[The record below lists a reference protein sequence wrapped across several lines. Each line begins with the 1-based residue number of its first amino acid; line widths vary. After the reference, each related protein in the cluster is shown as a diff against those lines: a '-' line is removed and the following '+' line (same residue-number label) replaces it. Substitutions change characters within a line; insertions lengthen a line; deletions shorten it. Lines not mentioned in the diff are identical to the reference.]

1 MLQIRGLSKSFG
13 PRAVLHDVSFDVA
26 GGEIVALVGE
36 NGAGKSTLIKCVGGV
51 LTADSGDVRV
61 DAPGTIAAVW
71 QDLALCDNL
80 DAVANVFLGAE
91 RSRLVLDEAGMLRGA
106 RRVFDEIGVPPPP
119 LSAPVG
125 ELSGG
130 QRQMVAFA
138 RAVMSDASVLL
149 LDEPTA
155 ALGVVNSAA
164 IDQVIAQLRAKG
176 LAIVMVS
183 HRIDQVFALADRIVV
198 MRHGHIEAIVSPREV
213 HPDDVVALMSGV
225 ATDSIARRQ
234 LHQLRAL
241 VDDLA
246 EVEPSASLPLILT
259 SLSRSISSESIGLWL
274 LDERD
279 DAIVWHA
286 GVAMPAELQA
296 LVQRRPA
303 PGPGPIEMALR
314 TGVVI
319 VEDCATDPWLAP
331 FVGSLWA
338 VAVPGRSGAVGVIGG
353 FSPRPGRPGIDQIE
367 LVVLHANL
375 AAASIDREALLG
387 ELTQRNRV
395 LESLRG
401 LLDQLAGPAPVEAGI
416 DVALNPLCQA
426 LAAQRVA
433 LYEGHGV
440 LHERAATSSGDDDN
454 GRTEMAA
461 LVASMPLVAAV
472 LHRAQIIAAGI
483 VAVSVLVGE
492 RNVALAARWNDP
504 AAVTKESLDLLED
517 AARSLALAL
526 ERESAEAAL
535 RETETLREANEIQRE
550 FLHRLSH
557 ELRTPLTAI
566 SGYADTL
573 RQQDVEWEP
582 ITRDRFLDRIASEST
597 RMGRLVSDLLDTSAI
612 SGGQL
617 RLRLDWCDVGLL
629 VDEAAGVVAMGGD
642 DDLTIDIDTRVPPI
656 LADHDRIEQ
665 VLVNGLDNARKHGGS
680 PIRVCASVSDDGQ
693 FVAVEII
700 DHGLG
705 PEMDDYERVFDA
717 YARFSL
723 SPGAGIGLTIARGI
737 AEAHGGT
744 LQLHRRGDGTVLELR
759 LPVEPSLD
767 PRASLGDFDEVGA

>member
-1 MLQIRGLSKSFG
+1 VLQIRGLSKSFG

-26 GGEIVALVGE
+26 AGEIVALVGE
-36 NGAGKSTLIKCVGGV
+36 NGAGKSTLVKCVGGV
-51 LTADSGDVRV
+51 LTPDSGSVR
-61 DAPGTIAAVW
+61 APGKIAAVW

-80 DAVANVFLGAE
+80 DAVANVFLGVE
-91 RSRLVLDEAGMLRGA
+91 RSKFVLDEASMLREA

-138 RAVMSDASVLL
+138 RAVMSNAAVLL

-155 ALGVVNSAA
+155 ALGVVNAAA
-164 IDQVIAQLRAKG
+164 IDQVIAGLRARG
-176 LAIVMVS
+176 MAIVMVS

-198 MRHGHIEAIVSPREV
+198 MRHGHIEATVSPREV

-225 ATDSIARRQ
+225 ATDSIARQQ
-234 LHQLRAL
+234 LHRLRAL

-274 LDERD
+274 VDERQE
-279 DAIVWHA
+279 ALVWHA
-286 GVAMPAELQA
+286 GVAMPDDLQA
-296 LVQRRPA
+296 VLQRRPA
-303 PGPGPIEMALR
+303 AGPGPIEMALR
-314 TGVVI
+314 SGVVI
-319 VEDCATDPWLAP
+319 VEDGAADPSLAP
-331 FVGSLWA
+331 SVGSLWA

-353 FSPRPGRPGIDQIE
+353 FSPRPGRPGADQIE

-375 AAASIDREALLG
+375 AAAAIDREALLG

-416 DVALNPLCQA
+416 DVALTPLCQA
-426 LAAQRVA
+426 LDAQCVA

-440 LHERAATSSGDDDN
+440 LHERAATVGDNTTD
-454 GRTEMAA
+454 RTEMSE

-472 LHRAQIIAAGI
+472 LHRAQIIAAGT

-492 RNVALAARWNDP
+492 RNVALAARWREP

-526 ERESAEAAL
+526 ERESAEAAV

-582 ITRDRFLDRIASEST
+582 TTRERFLDRIASEST

-629 VDEAAGVVAMGGD
+629 VEEAAGVVAMSGD
-642 DDLTIDIDTRVPPI
+642 GILTIEIAERVPPI

-665 VLVNGLDNARKHGGS
+665 VLVNGLDNARKHGS
-680 PIRVCASVSDDGQ
+680 PPIRVTVSVSDDGD
-693 FVAVEII
+693 FVAIEII
-700 DHGLG
+700 DHGPG
-705 PEMDDYERVFDA
+705 PQTDDYERVFDA
-717 YARFSL
+717 YAHFSL

-737 AEAHGGT
+737 AEAHGGS
-744 LQLHRRGDGTVLELR
+744 LHLRRRGNSTVLELR
-759 LPVEPSLD
+759 LPVEPTLD
-767 PRASLGDFDEVGA
+767 PRASLGEFDEVGA